1 MAIKGKEELKKLN
14 TLQVKL
20 QSEIEAIKIE
30 REILNNKL
38 QNAERN
44 LGKIREEIKKLKE
57 GNKIIVSEHA
67 MLRYIE
73 RVLGI
78 DLKEIERR
86 ILTDEV
92 KEQYKIVGNGR
103 FPINDEFRALIRDN
117 VVVTITGDEKNKQ

>member
-38 QNAERN
+38 QSAERN
-44 LGKIREEIKKLKE
+44 LGKIQEEIKKLKE

-78 DLKEIERR
+78 DLKEIEKR

-117 VVVTITGDEKNKQ
+117 VVVTITGVEKNK

>member
-1 MAIKGKEELKKLN
+1 MAIKEKEELKKLN

-38 QNAERN
+38 QSAERS

-117 VVVTITGDEKNKQ
+117 VVVTITGVEKK

>member
-38 QNAERN
+38 QSAERN
-44 LGKIREEIKKLKE
+44 LGKIQEEIKKLKE

-78 DLKEIERR
+78 NLKEIEKR

-117 VVVTITGDEKNKQ
+117 VVVTITGVEKNK

>member
-1 MAIKGKEELKKLN
+1 MAIKEKEELKKLN

-38 QNAERN
+38 QSAERN
-44 LGKIREEIKKLKE
+44 LGKIREEIKKVKE

-78 DLKEIERR
+78 NLKEIEKC

-117 VVVTITGDEKNKQ
+117 VVVTITGVEKNKQ

>member
-38 QNAERN
+38 QSAERN
-44 LGKIREEIKKLKE
+44 LGKIQEEIKKLKE

-78 DLKEIERR
+78 NLKEIEKR

-117 VVVTITGDEKNKQ
+117 VVVTITGVEKNKQ

>member
-38 QNAERN
+38 QSAERN

-78 DLKEIERR
+78 NLKEIEKC

-117 VVVTITGDEKNKQ
+117 VVVTITGVEKNKQ

>member
-20 QSEIEAIKIE
+20 QSEI
-30 REILNNKL
+30 LNNKL
-38 QNAERN
+38 QSAERN

-92 KEQYKIVGNGR
+92 KV
-103 FPINDEFRALIRDN
+103 A
-117 VVVTITGDEKNKQ
+117 V

>member
-78 DLKEIERR
+78 NLKEIEKR

-117 VVVTITGDEKNKQ
+117 VVVTITGVEKNKQ

>member
-38 QNAERN
+38 QSAERN

-78 DLKEIERR
+78 DLKEIEKC

-117 VVVTITGDEKNKQ
+117 VVVTITGVEKNKQ

>member
-38 QNAERN
+38 QSAERN
-44 LGKIREEIKKLKE
+44 LGKIQEEIKKLKE

-78 DLKEIERR
+78 NLKEIERR

-117 VVVTITGDEKNKQ
+117 VVVTITGVEKNKQ

>member
-38 QNAERN
+38 QSAERN
-44 LGKIREEIKKLKE
+44 LGKIQEEIKKLKE

-78 DLKEIERR
+78 DLKEIEKR

-117 VVVTITGDEKNKQ
+117 VVVTITGVEKNKQ

>member
-1 MAIKGKEELKKLN
+1 MAIKEKEELKKLN

-38 QNAERN
+38 QSAERN
-44 LGKIREEIKKLKE
+44 LGKIREEIKKVKE

-78 DLKEIERR
+78 NLKEIEKC

-92 KEQYKIVGNGR
+92 KKQYKIVGNGR

-117 VVVTITGDEKNKQ
+117 VVVTITGVEKNKQ

>member
-1 MAIKGKEELKKLN
+1 MLKKFRKN
-14 TLQVKL
+14 TRRNK
-20 QSEIEAIKIE
+20 KI
-30 REILNNKL
+30 
-38 QNAERN
+38 
-44 LGKIREEIKKLKE
+44 KE

-117 VVVTITGDEKNKQ
+117 VVVTITGVEKNKTIKIMKLYIFSICNGESV